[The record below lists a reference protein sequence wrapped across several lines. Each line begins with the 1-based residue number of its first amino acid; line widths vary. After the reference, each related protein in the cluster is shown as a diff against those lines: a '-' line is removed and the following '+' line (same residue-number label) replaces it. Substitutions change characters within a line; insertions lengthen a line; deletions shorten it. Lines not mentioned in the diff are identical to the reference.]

1 MQVDFIG
8 ARREMEMPVSYLT
21 KSDDGVSEGKS
32 ETNWQQQ
39 KRKITTVIPDG
50 YMVSITITELFSET
64 QNFMYHMIKE
74 SMSDKIRVNDTT
86 DPF

>member
-1 MQVDFIG
+1 
-8 ARREMEMPVSYLT
+8 MEMPVPYLT
-21 KSDDGVSEGKS
+21 RSDDGSVDGKS
-32 ETNWQQQ
+32 ETNWIQQ

-50 YMVSITITELFSET
+50 YMVSITVTELFSET